1 MTCTE
6 VRQWLDDGHPKRAGM
21 MEHVA
26 GCAACGP
33 EYHAAVELD
42 RLLAVVVTLEGR
54 ASDGPPAEVRPALVL
69 DVIAQPVVPVSIA
82 VAIVLGVVHEPLASA
97 IAGWTTSLAA
107 APLLLWSSWQLYVL
121 FRRMTL
127 PDV

>member
-1 MTCTE
+1 MTCTD
-6 VRQWLDDGHPKRAGM
+6 VRQWLDDGHPARAGM
-21 MEHVA
+21 MEHVVA
-26 GCAACGP
+26 CAACGR
-33 EYHAAVELD
+33 EYRAAVELD
-42 RLLAVVVTLEGR
+42 RLLAVTVLIDGR
-54 ASDGPPAEVRPALVL
+54 ASDGPAEARPALIL

-107 APLLLWSSWQLYVL
+107 APLLLWTSWQLYVL